1 MAVRH
6 TKPALVDHNFKT
18 VSKTIERFISNYVS
32 KSAAKGLVIGLSGGL
47 DSALVLKLSVNAL
60 GPSRVMGLLLPSEIT
75 PREDI
80 EHAIE
85 HAELLRIRYQII
97 DINPLLGKYAE
108 VLPEDKIARGNLMA
122 RIRMSILYYYAAI
135 NGYLVAGTSDKSE
148 IQTGYFTKFGDGAAD
163 ILPIADL
170 YKTQVRALGKYVG
183 IPAVILQKKSSPRL
197 WVNHLAEDEIGM
209 DYESI
214 DPLLHMLIEKKVKP
228 EQAAKKLAVPINE
241 VRKIKQMI
249 EKNAHK
255 RKMPPIAYL

>member
-1 MAVRH
+1 MAVRP
-6 TKPALVDHNFKT
+6 TKPALVDQNFKK
-18 VSKTIERFISNYVS
+18 VSKTIERFILSYVS

-47 DSALVLKLSVNAL
+47 DSAVVLKLSVNAL
-60 GPSRVMGLLLPSEIT
+60 GPSKVLGLLLPSEMT

-80 EHAIE
+80 EHAID
-85 HAELLRIRYQII
+85 HAKSIGIRYQII
-97 DINPLLGKYAE
+97 DINPLLGKFAE

-135 NGYLVAGTSDKSE
+135 NGYLVVGTSDKSE

-170 YKTQVRALGKYVG
+170 YKTQVREEELG
-183 IPAVILQKKSSPRL
+183 I
-197 WVNHLAEDEIGM
+197 
-209 DYESI
+209 DYETI
-214 DPLLHMLIEKKVKP
+214 DQILRMLVEKKVKP
-228 EQAAKKLAVPINE
+228 EQVARKLAVSINE
-241 VRKIKQMI
+241 VRKVRYMI